1 MELRKLEFLREVA
14 RSGSF
19 KRAAEAMHVS
29 APALTKGIQA
39 LEEELQITL
48 FDRKRG
54 KPLLTTAGQKVLR
67 RAQRMLDEAQEI
79 QADMA
84 RERGL
89 EAGEL
94 RVGCGPIVLQNIM
107 GRALGKLSIRHPGLR
122 VRVVAGNWETLSRQL
137 EDYALDLVAADIGQ
151 ARNQPQFQVLH
162 LEQEALVWIAA
173 PNHPLAPAR
182 HVKIADL
189 LGYPVALPTAPTHM
203 SNWLLQKYGAEI
215 ATTLTKPSINSD
227 SYTTL
232 ISAVRRSQC
241 LSVLPVS
248 LAHYL
253 ECRGEI
259 VILQVEDWAM
269 PSHAGIITLAARAPS
284 AAIDIMAK
292 ALVESSTD
300 IKAESNM
307 L

>member
-14 RSGSF
+14 RSGNF

-39 LEEELQITL
+39 LEEELQVTL

-54 KPLLTTAGQKVLR
+54 KPLLTSAGQKVLW
-67 RAQRMLDEAQEI
+67 RAQRMLDEAKEI

-94 RVGCGPIVLQNIM
+94 RVGCGPIVMQNIM

-122 VRVVAGNWETLSRQL
+122 VRVVAGNWETLSQQL
-137 EDYALDLVAADIGQ
+137 EDYALDLVAADVGE
-151 ARNQPQFQVLH
+151 ARKNPQFQVLR
-162 LEQEALVWIAA
+162 LEQESLVWIAA
-173 PNHPLAPAR
+173 GNHPLATAR
-182 HVKIADL
+182 NITIADL
-189 LGYPVALPTAPTHM
+189 LGYPLALPTPPTHM

-215 ATTLTKPSINSD
+215 ATTLTKPSICSD

-232 ISAVRRSQC
+232 ISAARRSQC
-241 LSVLPVS
+241 LSVLPAS

-253 ECRGEI
+253 ERRGEI
-259 VILQVEDWAM
+259 AILWVEDWAM

-284 AAIDIMAK
+284 AAIDVMAE
-292 ALVESSTD
+292 ALVESSAD
-300 IKAESNM
+300 IKAESDM
-307 L
+307 V

>member
-39 LEEELQITL
+39 LEQELQVTL

-54 KPLLTTAGQKVLR
+54 KPLLTQAGQKVLV
-67 RAQRMLDEAQEI
+67 RARRMLDEAQEI

-89 EAGEL
+89 ETGEL
-94 RVGCGPIVLQNIM
+94 RVGCGPIVMQNVM
-107 GRALGKLSIRHPGLR
+107 GRALGKLSVRHPGLR
-122 VRVVAGNWETLSRQL
+122 VRVVAGNWETLSQQL

-151 ARNQPQFQVLH
+151 ARNKPKFKVLH
-162 LEQEALVWIAA
+162 LEQESLVWIAGV
-173 PNHPLAPAR
+173 NHPLAGAKNI
-182 HVKIADL
+182 KITEL
-189 LGYPVALPTAPTHM
+189 LRYPLALPTPPTHM
-203 SNWLLQKYGAEI
+203 GNWLVQRYGAEI
-215 ATTLTKPSINSD
+215 ATPLTEPSIRSD

-241 LSVLPVS
+241 LSVLPAS

-253 ECRGEI
+253 ESRGEI
-259 VILQVEDWAM
+259 SLLEVHDWAM
-269 PSHAGIITLAARAPS
+269 PSHAGIITLTARAPS
-284 AAIDIMAK
+284 AAIDVMVN
-292 ALVESSTD
+292 ALVESSAD
-300 IKAESNM
+300 IKAEIDTV
-307 L
+307 